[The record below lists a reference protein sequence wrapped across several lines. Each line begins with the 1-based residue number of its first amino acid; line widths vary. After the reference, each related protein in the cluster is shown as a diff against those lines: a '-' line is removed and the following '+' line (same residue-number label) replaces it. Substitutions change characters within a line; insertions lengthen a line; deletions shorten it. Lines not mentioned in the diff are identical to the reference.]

1 MSNVIPDGLE
11 VLRVVPRPVEMQ
23 AALVYQE
30 NLEAVHRWIT
40 DNGFSA
46 VLGTDQLIIQTFE
59 GPFTVR
65 IGDAVVRGPH
75 GFTRAEGGDDFKA
88 AFDVAGTV

>member
-46 VLGTDQLIIQTFE
+46 VLGADQLIIQTYE